1 MNKREQQKQERRNTI
16 IKVAKAM
23 ILEKGIQ
30 ELQLQDV
37 ADAAGIGIATFYRY
51 FPNKE
56 LLIIAV
62 NNQIVEQMLAD
73 IEHRIKGAVNA
84 YEEIERV
91 LGYYVDIVEEP
102 EQQFVRF
109 VRSIEAYRPMEVES
123 EEYQHYVSIRK
134 RFSELLLAIA
144 TRGQQD
150 GSIRSGVDLSFYLFT
165 IVQNISHFAS
175 ESKLT
180 KHDPSLP
187 LDLNSSQQVI
197 LLKDVFM
204 AHLRANN

>member
-16 IKVAKAM
+16 IEVAKAM

-109 VRSIEAYRPMEVES
+109 
-123 EEYQHYVSIRK
+123 
-134 RFSELLLAIA
+134 
-144 TRGQQD
+144 
-150 GSIRSGVDLSFYLFT
+150 
-165 IVQNISHFAS
+165 
-175 ESKLT
+175 
-180 KHDPSLP
+180 
-187 LDLNSSQQVI
+187 
-197 LLKDVFM
+197 
-204 AHLRANN
+204 